1 MFLKN
6 AFKNFLY
13 LITTFLV
20 ETKKEEVALVMSY
33 DVTYCQDIPLVLFVP
48 LVLIQVDELSVT
60 KQNNRINKMRVYVYF
75 IKCDV

>member
-1 MFLKN
+1 MHTCMFLKN

-13 LITTFLV
+13 LTTTFLF

-33 DVTYCQDIPLVLFVP
+33 DVTHCQDIPLVLFVP

-60 KQNNRINKMRVYVYF
+60 KQNNRINTMCVC
-75 IKCDV
+75 IS